1 VFISSEI
8 QSPVPRTGTEVASFF
23 LKPGSDQ
30 FDLLSYFDY
39 NKDYLSY
46 PLTDQIESIYLA
58 VDSIGNN
65 QTDTLADINAS
76 LTWEEQ

>member
-1 VFISSEI
+1 MFISTQI
-8 QSPVPRTGTEVASFF
+8 QTSVPKTGLEVASFF

-30 FDLLSYFDY
+30 FDLLGYFDY

-46 PLTDQIESIYLA
+46 PLTNEVESLYLSCTSSEPA
-58 VDSIGNN
+58 SSGSVAGIS
-65 QTDTLADINAS
+65 AS